1 LKWLDFW
8 FCTEIACVLLL
19 LWLLGL
25 ILVFMM
31 KEQELRCR
39 KKMVSDVL
47 FQFRWCITVR
57 VSGYMNFNWIM
68 VIFQVLF
75 KPVNWKKKK
84 KRYCTARW
92 KHSSFRSVAVESRTP
107 GAAALAV
114 TSLLGSSDGQ
124 MNEVGPTFP
133 DAGIVR
139 RPERTS
145 ADPAIVSISW
155 IMCFPS
161 SPVSLML
168 SLFFD
173 VDLAMPESHW

>member
-1 LKWLDFW
+1 MYNCQSVRLHEFQLDYGY
-8 FCTEIACVLLL
+8 LP
-19 LWLLGL
+19 GL
-25 ILVFMM
+25 IQASKL
-31 KEQELRCR
+31 
-39 KKMVSDVL
+39 
-47 FQFRWCITVR
+47 
-57 VSGYMNFNWIM
+57 
-68 VIFQVLF
+68 
-75 KPVNWKKKK
+75 KKK

-145 ADPAIVSISW
+145 ADPAIVSIS
-155 IMCFPS
+155 
-161 SPVSLML
+161 
-168 SLFFD
+168 
-173 VDLAMPESHW
+173 